1 MSTDNT
7 ITSLSKLPNKKA
19 ALKDHLKFR
28 EVILGQDYIDLSVFK
43 VQKKRRIFHLRS
55 YWVDNLCKW
64 YLGNFQ
70 QLVDQPKAVD
80 WNTHSAQVWG
90 GRWLVQWACC
100 WSYLQYSK
108 CWSCILWRYV
118 NLNCWKTIIA
128 RMICDRLRTKVY
140 WLYPVFSLLDMHLTI

>member
-1 MSTDNT
+1 MGKNRQKEEQKFTLCTKISNIGLWMSADDT

-80 WNTHSAQVWG
+80 WNTHSAQV
-90 GRWLVQWACC
+90 
-100 WSYLQYSK
+100 
-108 CWSCILWRYV
+108 
-118 NLNCWKTIIA
+118 
-128 RMICDRLRTKVY
+128 
-140 WLYPVFSLLDMHLTI
+140 